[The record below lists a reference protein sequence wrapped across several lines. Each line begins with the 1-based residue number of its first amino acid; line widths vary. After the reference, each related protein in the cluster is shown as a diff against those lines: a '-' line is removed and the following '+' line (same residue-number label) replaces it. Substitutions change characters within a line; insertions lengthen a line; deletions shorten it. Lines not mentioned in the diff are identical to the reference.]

1 MQIDPCAWRNT
12 SRMPR
17 ACRYNNEP
25 QLVLNYLRATPTGV
39 KNVHDMYCN
48 NQVKEGSKGF
58 CYAANVGDLLDEI
71 GQGSY
76 ILVPANSKSL
86 TQDENQMPRLDF
98 LVHKTTLLASQLHDK
113 VSHSARVPLSDVK
126 SSNAKGRG

>member
-12 SRMPR
+12 SRMAPAR
-17 ACRYNNEP
+17 KYNNEA
-25 QLVLNYLRATPTGV
+25 QVKLNNLRTTPTGL
-39 KNVHDMYCN
+39 KNVHSMYCN

-76 ILVPANSKSL
+76 IIVPANSN
-86 TQDENQMPRLDF
+86 TI
-98 LVHKTTLLASQLHDK
+98 
-113 VSHSARVPLSDVK
+113 
-126 SSNAKGRG
+126 